1 MTQQEYIERESRYGA
16 HNYHPLPVVLQRGKG
31 IFVWDTDG
39 KKYFDFLSAYSAV
52 NQGHCHHKI
61 VGAVCEQA
69 GKLALTSRAFH
80 NDVLGQ
86 WEEYVTRFFGY
97 DKVLPMN
104 TGAEADETALKLCRK
119 WAYLKKGIK
128 DGMAKIIVCD
138 GNFHGRTI
146 TIVSMSADPEAYRDY
161 GPYTPGFV
169 KIPYN
174 DIPAL
179 ERALEDPD
187 VAGFLV
193 EPIQGE
199 AGVYVP
205 DEGYLRRACDLCHAH
220 NVLFMADEV
229 QTGIGR
235 TGRMLACDHEGV
247 RPDIL
252 ILGKALGGGVVPISA
267 VLADDEIMLTIK
279 PGEHGSTFGGNPV
292 ACRASMAALEVV
304 REERLTENAEAM
316 GRIFRDRMRSIGSD
330 MIAEVRG
337 KGLLNAVVIRPKNG
351 REAWDVCL
359 RMRDNGLL
367 AKPTHDHIIRF
378 APPLIISAE
387 ELLDAC
393 GIIERSIRSFD

>member
-235 TGRMLACDHEGV
+235 TGRMLACAGRRCRAYFRRAGRRRNHADHQTRRTRFHFRRQSGCLSGF
-247 RPDIL
+247 D
-252 ILGKALGGGVVPISA
+252 GCTGGGA
-267 VLADDEIMLTIK
+267 RGAAY
-279 PGEHGSTFGGNPV
+279 GE
-292 ACRASMAALEVV
+292 C
-304 REERLTENAEAM
+304 
-316 GRIFRDRMRSIGSD
+316 
-330 MIAEVRG
+330 
-337 KGLLNAVVIRPKNG
+337 
-351 REAWDVCL
+351 
-359 RMRDNGLL
+359 
-367 AKPTHDHIIRF
+367 
-378 APPLIISAE
+378 
-387 ELLDAC
+387 
-393 GIIERSIRSFD
+393 